1 MRRRPHRLTK
11 SLCPSPPSF
20 AFPYGLPTN
29 LCRSRFG
36 QPHAGGVRMAFHL
49 GGWNIVFVIFV
60 VILIGA
66 AFYFDRQTAAATKGQ
81 DEAPTS
87 GAPLR
92 KK

>member
-1 MRRRPHRLTK
+1 
-11 SLCPSPPSF
+11 
-20 AFPYGLPTN
+20 
-29 LCRSRFG
+29 
-36 QPHAGGVRMAFHL
+36 MAFHL